1 MLNEKIQKSL
11 GRKDIKTDVWLIL
24 GKSID
29 LSKIGFPVDETNAIN
44 HYIDAHANVGMS
56 AEQIVRAFELDF
68 LKAGGQDSVIS
79 SVFSP
84 KAGTENF
91 TNLRTPGQPEAKI
104 EA

>member
-24 GKSID
+24 GKSFD
-29 LSKIGFPVDETNAIN
+29 LSKLGFTVDEKNAVN
-44 HYIDAHANVGMS
+44 NYIDAHADVGMS

-79 SVFSP
+79 
-84 KAGTENF
+84 
-91 TNLRTPGQPEAKI
+91 
-104 EA
+104 